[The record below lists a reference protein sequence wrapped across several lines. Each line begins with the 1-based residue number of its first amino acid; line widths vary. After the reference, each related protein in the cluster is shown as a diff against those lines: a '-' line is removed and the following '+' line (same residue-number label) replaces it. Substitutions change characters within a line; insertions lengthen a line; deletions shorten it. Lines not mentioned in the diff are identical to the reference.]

1 MAAAPFVPGWGSTT
15 VMNFV
20 LRKLVMSAC
29 VLVAFAYTW
38 SATPVRSSTPG
49 SDEGDV
55 AAFYKG
61 KTVRIVVGFPP
72 GGGYDSYSRV
82 IGRHLGKHIP
92 GNPTVIVDNM
102 AGAGSIVAANY
113 VFNVAPKDGTI
124 IGNVSGPIIL
134 EQLFGNP
141 AVQFDM
147 AKFRYLAVPVPEVY
161 LMLVNRR
168 SGITKLDELL
178 GAKTRQAT
186 FGGIPNN
193 TIEHAALLMRDVLGA
208 NIKVVSGYKGTA
220 DIRLA
225 MDSGELDGYF
235 NTWTSAKIAVLDQIK
250 NGDWLILAQLTDT
263 PLQDLLFSKVP
274 TIGAIAKNEEQ
285 RELLRLGAAVPS
297 QFAKM
302 YLMSPGVP
310 PQRAAALESAF
321 MKTFQDRD
329 FLKDAEKGKIEID
342 PLSGAKTSALVSLS
356 LAMSAG
362 LKARLKSVIHGQ
374 KR

>member
-1 MAAAPFVPGWGSTT
+1 MHVFVLFALAAAWSTAPGWCA
-15 VMNFV
+15 
-20 LRKLVMSAC
+20 SA
-29 VLVAFAYTW
+29 
-38 SATPVRSSTPG
+38 SHNEDDP
-49 SDEGDV
+49 

-82 IGRHLGKHIP
+82 IGRHLAKHIP

-113 VFNVAPKDGTI
+113 VSNVGPKDGTI
-124 IGNVSGPIIL
+124 IGNVSGTLIL

-141 AVQFDM
+141 GVRFDM

-168 SGITKLDELL
+168 SGITKLEELL
-178 GAKTRQAT
+178 GAKARQAT
-186 FGGIPNN
+186 FGGVPNN
-193 TIEHAALLMRDVLGA
+193 TIEHAPLLMRDVLGA

-225 MDSGELDGYF
+225 MDSGELDGFF
-235 NTWTSAKIAVLDQIK
+235 NTWTSAKIAVLDLLK
-250 NGDWLILAQLTDT
+250 NGEWLILAQLADT
-263 PLQDLLFSKVP
+263 PLPDPLFSRIP

-285 RELLRLGAAVPS
+285 RELLRLGTAVPS
-297 QFAKM
+297 QFAKA
-302 YLMSPGVP
+302 YLTAPGVP
-310 PQRAAALESAF
+310 AQLSAALESAF
-321 MKTFQDRD
+321 TKTFVDRE
-329 FLKDAEKGKIEID
+329 FLKDAEKAKIEID
-342 PLSGAKTSALVSLS
+342 PLSGGKTSSLVSQFLG
-356 LAMSAG
+356 MSES
-362 LKARLKSVIHGQ
+362 LKARLKSVLHGQ

>member
-1 MAAAPFVPGWGSTT
+1 MQKLAMRVFVLLAFANVWSAAGWGATLSGSEDDTT
-15 VMNFV
+15 
-20 LRKLVMSAC
+20 
-29 VLVAFAYTW
+29 
-38 SATPVRSSTPG
+38 
-49 SDEGDV
+49 
-55 AAFYKG
+55 AFYQG

-72 GGGYDSYSRV
+72 GGGFDSYSRV
-82 IGRHLGKHIP
+82 LGRHLGKHIP

-102 AGAGSIVAANY
+102 AGAGSLVAANY
-113 VFNVAPKDGTI
+113 VFNVGPKDGTI
-124 IGNVSGPIIL
+124 IGNVAGPIIL

-141 AVQFDM
+141 GVQFDM

-168 SGITKLDELL
+168 SGITKLEELL
-178 GAKTRQAT
+178 GAKARQAT

-193 TIEHAALLMRDVLGA
+193 TIEHAPMLMRDVVGV

-225 MDSGELDGYF
+225 MDSGEVDGFF
-235 NTWTSAKIAVLDQIK
+235 NTWTSAKIAVLNLIK
-250 NGDWLILAQLTDT
+250 NGDWLILAQLADT
-263 PLQDLLFSKVP
+263 PLPDLPFSNVP

-302 YLMSPGVP
+302 YLLAPGVP

-321 MKTFQDRD
+321 MKTFVDRE

-342 PLSGAKTSALVSLS
+342 PLSGGKTSSLVSQL
-356 LAMSAG
+356 LGMSEN
-362 LKARLKSVIHGQ
+362 LKARLKSVLHGQ

>member
-1 MAAAPFVPGWGSTT
+1 MAVAPFVPVWGSTR
-15 VMNFV
+15 VMSFV
-20 LRKLVMSAC
+20 LRKLSTCVC
-29 VLVAFAYTW
+29 VLVALAYTW
-38 SATPVRSSTPG
+38 SATPVRSSTPS
-49 SDEGDV
+49 SDEVDV
-55 AAFYKG
+55 AAYYKG

-82 IGRHLGKHIP
+82 IGRHLGKHMP
-92 GNPTVIVDNM
+92 GNPTVIIDNM

-113 VFNVAPKDGTI
+113 VFNVGPKDGTI
-124 IGNVSGPIIL
+124 IGNVAGPIIL

-141 AVQFDM
+141 GVRFDM

-161 LMLVNRR
+161 LMLINRR
-168 SGITKLDELL
+168 SGITKLEELL
-178 GAKTRQAT
+178 GAKPRQAT

-193 TIEHAALLMRDVLGA
+193 TIEHAPLLMRDVVGA

-225 MDSGELDGYF
+225 MDSGEVDGYF
-235 NTWTSAKIAVLDQIK
+235 NTWTSAKIAVLELIK
-250 NGDWLILAQLTDT
+250 NGEWVILAQLADT
-263 PLQDLLFSKVP
+263 PLHDLLLSKVP

-285 RELLRLGAAVPS
+285 RELLRLGVAIPS

-310 PQRAAALESAF
+310 LNRAVALESAF
-321 MKTFQDRD
+321 MKTLQDRD

-342 PLSGAKTSALVSLS
+342 PLSGAKTSALVTQS

>member
-1 MAAAPFVPGWGSTT
+1 MAETPLLLGYWSARTLKL
-15 VMNFV
+15 VM
-20 LRKLVMSAC
+20 RKLVIL
-29 VLVAFAYTW
+29 VLVLLAFASAW
-38 SATPVRSSTPG
+38 SVAGWCDTLSSSEDDT
-49 SDEGDV
+49 

-92 GNPTVIVDNM
+92 GTPTVIVDNM

-113 VFNVAPKDGTI
+113 VSYVGAKDGTI
-124 IGNVSGPIIL
+124 IGNVAGPIIL

-141 AVQFDM
+141 GVRFDM

-168 SGITKLDELL
+168 SGITKLEELL
-178 GAKTRQAT
+178 GAKARQAT

-193 TIEHAALLMRDVLGA
+193 TIEHAPLLMRDVVGA

-225 MDSGELDGYF
+225 MDSGEVDGFF
-235 NTWTSAKIAVLDQIK
+235 NTWTSAKIAVLELIK
-250 NGDWLILAQLTDT
+250 NGDWLILAQLADT
-263 PLQDLLFSKVP
+263 PLHDLPFSKVP

-302 YLMSPGVP
+302 YLVAPGVP

-321 MKTFQDRD
+321 MKTFVDRD

-342 PLSGAKTSALVSLS
+342 PLSGGKTSSLVSQFLG
-356 LAMSAG
+356 MSES
-362 LKARLKSVIHGQ
+362 LKARLKSVLHGQ

>member
-1 MAAAPFVPGWGSTT
+1 MQKLAMRVFVLLAFANVWSAAGWGATLSGSEDDTT
-15 VMNFV
+15 
-20 LRKLVMSAC
+20 
-29 VLVAFAYTW
+29 
-38 SATPVRSSTPG
+38 
-49 SDEGDV
+49 
-55 AAFYKG
+55 AFYQG

-72 GGGYDSYSRV
+72 GGGFDSYSRV
-82 IGRHLGKHIP
+82 LGRHLGKHIP

-102 AGAGSIVAANY
+102 AGAGSLVAANY
-113 VFNVAPKDGTI
+113 ISNVGPKDGTI
-124 IGNVSGPIIL
+124 IGNVAGPIIL

-141 AVQFDM
+141 GVQFNM

-168 SGITKLDELL
+168 SGITKLEELL
-178 GAKTRQAT
+178 GAKARQAT

-193 TIEHAALLMRDVLGA
+193 TIEHAPMLMRDVVGA

-225 MDSGELDGYF
+225 MDSGEVDGFF
-235 NTWTSAKIAVLDQIK
+235 NTWTSAKIAVLNLIK
-250 NGDWLILAQLTDT
+250 NGDWLILAQLADT
-263 PLQDLLFSKVP
+263 PLPDLPFSNVP

-302 YLMSPGVP
+302 YLLAPGVP

-321 MKTFQDRD
+321 MKTFVDRE

-342 PLSGAKTSALVSLS
+342 LLSGGKTSSLVSQL
-356 LAMSAG
+356 LGMSEN
-362 LKARLKSVIHGQ
+362 LKARLKSVLHGQ